1 MDIVLPGFDLESS
14 IDGFWEKIQN
24 QSQKQEMLKNKVGFI
39 YLEDFQED
47 LNFALSFQLQTALNL
62 NLNYGDS
69 PSRESVKASFTY
81 LEFDLVLARV
91 WTDNIIYWHLFNKQT
106 SQHVLCLPQEL
117 EQRLMLELAKIK
129 HKSL

>member
-14 IDGFWEKIQN
+14 IDGFWKKIQN

-47 LNFALSFQLQTALNL
+47 LNFALSTQLQTALNL
-62 NLNYGDS
+62 NFNYGDS
-69 PSRESVKASFTY
+69 PSRESAKASFTY
-81 LEFDLVLARV
+81 LEFDLILTRV
-91 WTDNIIYWHLFNKQT
+91 WTDSILYWHLFNKQT
-106 SQHVLCLPQEL
+106 SQHVSCLPQEL